1 MRPSLLIV
9 AVLVSSLALPAWA
22 DRLDD
27 DLNTVWESMWD
38 QRGVP
43 VRVMRWEEP
52 VRYKF
57 IGEAPSSRDRRQMVA
72 ALTAAGEAAGVDVA
86 EASSAPGSSNI
97 VIEQV
102 GEHELGESTACEA
115 HIKTTATALFQVRI
129 DLRPSQAW
137 ECVYHEVM
145 HAMGISGHPSG
156 KSVLSY
162 FPWRSDTLMP
172 MDRLLLAAW
181 YDRNL
186 PSAATPFELLLHA
199 GQRVIRQVDLGMP
212 IEQAQARR
220 QAHFE
225 QRLREM
231 EHFARGQG
239 DVPMIVKRSGR
250 ASPTHIERARATMA
264 YYLGL
269 AYQRGT
275 GVAIDPVEAHRWLAA
290 ASRAGEREAHQE
302 LAGFEQRM
310 PAPLLEQARKLGPR

>member
-1 MRPSLLIV
+1 MRALLLIV
-9 AVLVSSLALPAWA
+9 AIVASLVALPARA

-27 DLNTVWESMWD
+27 DLNTVWESVWD

-43 VRVMRWEEP
+43 VRVVRWEEP

-57 IGEAPSSRDRRQMVA
+57 IGEGLLPRDRRQVVA
-72 ALTAAGEAAGVDVA
+72 ALAAAGEAAGVDVA

-102 GEHELGESTACEA
+102 GEDDLGESTACEA
-115 HIKTTATALFQVRI
+115 HLKTTATALFQVRI
-129 DLRPSQAW
+129 DLRRSQAW

-145 HAMGISGHPSG
+145 HAMGVHGHPSG
-156 KSVLSY
+156 KTVLSY

-181 YDRNL
+181 YDRGL
-186 PSAATPFELLLHA
+186 PSGATPFELLLHA
-199 GQRVIRQVDLGMP
+199 GQRVIRQADLGMP

-220 QAHFE
+220 KAHFE

-231 EHFARGQG
+231 EDFAGGQG

-250 ASPTHIERARATMA
+250 AIPAQIESARATMA

-290 ASRAGEREAHQE
+290 ASRAGERGAHQE
-302 LAGFEQRM
+302 LARFEPTM
-310 PAPLLEQARKLGPR
+310 TAPLLEQARRLGPR